1 VDGFVEVWDFESGK
15 LRKDLKYQKDVS
27 TTHFGFFSCH
37 RGELCTMCGP
47 QEEFMMHADSVLALA
62 FSRNSEML
70 ASASQDGQIKACIY
84 TRHLSEL
91 EHRNVTLCGAQVW
104 KVRTGQVLRR
114 YEKAH
119 PEGVTSLCFGRD
131 GTQLLSGSF
140 DTTLK

>member
-1 VDGFVEVWDFESGK
+1 MDGFVEVWDFESGK

-70 ASASQDGQIKACIY
+70 ASAAI
-84 TRHLSEL
+84 
-91 EHRNVTLCGAQVW
+91 
-104 KVRTGQVLRR
+104 RR
-114 YEKAH
+114 YYMVVLGSVFLGEWAF
-119 PEGVTSLCFGRD
+119 PGCGMGV
-131 GTQLLSGSF
+131 
-140 DTTLK
+140 